1 MQCKIDVSTMNTIL
15 SDRLKELGLTKY
27 EVAKRLA
34 KSEGKNPQQI
44 ATRVAQTINEPE
56 NRKYCN
62 VVNVIHALGGE
73 IVIRWTNVD
82 ERIAS

>member
-1 MQCKIDVSTMNTIL
+1 MKQIL
-15 SDRLKELGLTKY
+15 DERLKELGMTKY
-27 EVAKRLA
+27 GLAKRLA
-34 KSEGKNPQQI
+34 KIEGKEPHQI

-62 VVNVIHALGGE
+62 VVDVVHALGGE
-73 IVIRWTNVD
+73 IVIRWTNTT

>member
-1 MQCKIDVSTMNTIL
+1 MKTIL
-15 SDRLKELGLTKY
+15 SDRLKELGLTKFGL
-27 EVAKRLA
+27 AKRLA
-34 KSEGKNPQQI
+34 KSEGKQPHQI

-62 VVNVIHALGGE
+62 VVDVIHALGGE
-73 IVIRWTNVD
+73 IVVRWTNVD